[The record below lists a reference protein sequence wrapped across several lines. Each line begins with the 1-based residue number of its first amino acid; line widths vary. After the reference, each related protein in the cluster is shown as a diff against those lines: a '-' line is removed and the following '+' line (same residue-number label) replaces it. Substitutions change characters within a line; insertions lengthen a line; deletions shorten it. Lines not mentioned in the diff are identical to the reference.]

1 MRAALIV
8 VVGLVLTACT
18 EAVRWSDEG
27 DSRRAGA
34 SRSSST
40 RRHAPDAEARSYT
53 VKRGDTLYSIATRH
67 QLDYH
72 DVAAWNG
79 IGSDYRLDVGQ
90 VLRLSPKGKASNP
103 VAALKPRRTPAA
115 ADDEPTL
122 APHPAGAAK
131 AAPPLERYYQ
141 WQWPLSGAI
150 AKTYSPEGG
159 SKGVDIGGELGQSV
173 IAAAPGRVVY
183 SGSGLKGYGE
193 LVIIKHDET
202 YLSAYGYNRKRLVA
216 EGDLVT
222 AGQAIAELGMGP
234 EQKPLL
240 HFEIREHGKPLDPL
254 PMLPKLGTP

>member
-1 MRAALIV
+1 MRL
-8 VVGLVLTACT
+8 LTMTACCVFLASCT
-18 EAVRWSDEG
+18 EAVRWSDHG
-27 DSRRAGA
+27 GGHRTPPSPSA
-34 SRSSST
+34 ST
-40 RRHAPDAEARSYT
+40 RRHGPEAQTYT
-53 VKRGDTLYSIATRH
+53 VKRGDTLYSISTRNG
-67 QLDYH
+67 LDYH

-79 IGSDYRLDVGQ
+79 IGSDYRLEVGQ
-90 VLRLSPKGKASNP
+90 ELRLGPKGSTARPGATRRSKAPPS
-103 VAALKPRRTPAA
+103 VADSEAKL
-115 ADDEPTL
+115 E
-122 APHPAGAAK
+122 PHPAGKDASE
-131 AAPPLERYYQ
+131 PVLERYYQ

-150 AKTYSPEGG
+150 AKTYAPEGG
-159 SKGVDIGGELGQSV
+159 SKGLDIGGEVGQTV

-222 AGQAIAELGMGP
+222 AGQAIAELGLGP

-254 PMLPKLGTP
+254 PMLPKLPN